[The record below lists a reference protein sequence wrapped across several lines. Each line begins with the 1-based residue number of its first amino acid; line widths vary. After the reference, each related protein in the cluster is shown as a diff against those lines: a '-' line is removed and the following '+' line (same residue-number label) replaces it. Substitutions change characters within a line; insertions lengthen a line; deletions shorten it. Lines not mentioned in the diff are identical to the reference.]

1 MRAVV
6 GRHNKDTFSFLVSFL
21 LSLRMKF
28 LTLSQK
34 AGERELERL
43 FYSVCLRLRE
53 SLVRRKKLRQ
63 RKRTWVT

>member
-1 MRAVV
+1 MRAVM
-6 GRHNKDTFSFLVSFL
+6 GRQNKDTFSFLVSFL

-34 AGERELERL
+34 AGEGEPERL
-43 FYSVCLRLRE
+43 FYSVCPRRRE
-53 SLVRRKKLRQ
+53 SLVGRKKLRQ